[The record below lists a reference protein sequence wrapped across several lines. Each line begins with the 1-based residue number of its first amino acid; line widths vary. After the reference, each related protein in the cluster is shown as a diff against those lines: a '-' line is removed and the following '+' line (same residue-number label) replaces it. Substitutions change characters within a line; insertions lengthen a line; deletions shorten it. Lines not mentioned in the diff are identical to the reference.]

1 MSSFFF
7 TTLKNVEFWADGKKK
22 YNFALDLSYVLHL
35 RKLRNEHLDLYT
47 DVLQQSDFWL
57 FILRSSGDT
66 YLSLMQVRTV
76 KETES
81 VC

>member
-1 MSSFFF
+1 M
-7 TTLKNVEFWADGKKK
+7 LRKK
-22 YNFALDLSYVLHL
+22 YNFAFDLSYARNLV
-35 RKLRNEHLDLYT
+35 KLRNEHLDVYT